1 MVFLDGYAEKAIAVL
16 SMPHGSLYMKCAI
29 RDAQPNDSALI
40 LSYIEKLADY
50 ENRRDKVT
58 ITEARIR
65 KDFFQYG
72 FARAIFV
79 ETDGKTAGFAVYY
92 FAYSTFAGRRSLF
105 VEDIFIDE
113 EYRHRGF
120 AREIFSFLGTIAADT
135 NCIRMEW
142 DVLRW
147 NENALSFYRSLG
159 ASPRD
164 EWQTWRMENA
174 HQV

>member
-1 MVFLDGYAEKAIAVL
+1 
-16 SMPHGSLYMKCAI
+16 MKCAI
-29 RDAQPNDSALI
+29 REAQPNDSALI

-50 ENRRDKVT
+50 ENLRDKVT
-58 ITEARIR
+58 ITEAQIR

-79 ETDGKTAGFAVYY
+79 ETDVETVGFAVYY
-92 FAYSTFAGRRSLF
+92 YAYSTFAGRKSLF

-113 EYRHRGF
+113 EYRHQGF
-120 AREIFSFLGTIAADT
+120 AREIFSFLAKIAADT

-142 DVLRW
+142 DVLNW
-147 NENALSFYRSLG
+147 NEKALSFYRSLG

-164 EWQTWRMENA
+164 EWQTWRMDIA
-174 HQV
+174 RQV